1 MLSLIVYK
9 AEFPSNVKT
18 LGLKTNDSVE
28 KEEKK
33 EIYKK
38 GPIKMFLDWLQI
50 YFYFISLL
58 RAIHKVDYMPDI

>member
-9 AEFPSNVKT
+9 AEFPSNVRT
-18 LGLKTNDSVE
+18 LGLKTNDLVE
-28 KEEKK
+28 KGGKK
-33 EIYKK
+33 EICKK
-38 GPIKMFLDWLQI
+38 GAIKMVLDWLQI